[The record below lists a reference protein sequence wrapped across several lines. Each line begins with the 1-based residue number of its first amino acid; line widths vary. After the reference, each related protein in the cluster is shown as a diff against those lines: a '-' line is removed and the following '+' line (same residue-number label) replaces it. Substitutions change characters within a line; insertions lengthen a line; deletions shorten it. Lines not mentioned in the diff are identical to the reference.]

1 MITLESAAKT
11 LLSKDKILI
20 LTHRSPDGD
29 TIGSGYALAMALRKL
44 GKSVKVDCTDPFP
57 EKYSYFTDKLE
68 KLEFDEEFDEEFV
81 VSVDI
86 ADTKLLGEKLSDYAD
101 KIDLCIDHHGSN
113 TKYAKEYYVEASAAA
128 AAQVIAKL
136 IRLMN
141 VDFDKDIA
149 NAIYTG
155 ITTDTG
161 CFRYT
166 NVTAETH
173 RIAAD
178 MIDCGAESGMINRLM
193 FETKSRSRLEIERRV
208 MDSIQF
214 YLDGRC
220 AIAYATI
227 DMMKESGAVDS
238 DMEGVS
244 SLPRQIEGV
253 MAGITL
259 REKNNGKFK
268 VSVRTTDELDASA
281 ICANFGGGGHKAAAG
296 CMITGTLNEA
306 IEQIIEVVR
315 QALEGK

>member
-68 KLEFDEEFDEEFV
+68 KLEFDEEFV

-113 TKYAKEYYVEASAAA
+113 TKYAKEYYVEVSAAA

-141 VDFDKDIA
+141 VEFDKDIA

-227 DMMKESGAVDS
+227 DMMKESGAVDN

>member
-68 KLEFDEEFDEEFV
+68 KLEFDEEFV

-113 TKYAKEYYVEASAAA
+113 TKYAKKYYVEASAAA

-141 VDFDKDIA
+141 VEFDKDIA

-227 DMMKESGAVDS
+227 DMMKESGAVDN

>member
-1 MITLESAAKT
+1 MMMLESAAKT
-11 LLSKDKILI
+11 LLSKDKIII

-44 GKSVKVDCTDPFP
+44 GKNVKVDCTDPFP
-57 EKYSYFTDKLE
+57 EKYSYFIDKLE
-68 KLEFDEEFDEEFV
+68 KLEFDEEFV

-141 VDFDKDIA
+141 VEFDKDIA

-227 DMMKESGAVDS
+227 DMMKESGAVDN

>member
-68 KLEFDEEFDEEFV
+68 KLEFDEEFV

-141 VDFDKDIA
+141 VEFDKDIA

-268 VSVRTTDELDASA
+268 VSVRTTDELNASA

>member
-1 MITLESAAKT
+1 MMMLESVAKT

-44 GKSVKVDCTDPFP
+44 GKNVKGDCTDPFP

-68 KLEFDEEFDEEFV
+68 KLEFDEEFV

-141 VDFDKDIA
+141 VEFDKDIA

-227 DMMKESGAVDS
+227 DMMKESGAVDN

>member
-11 LLSKDKILI
+11 ILSKDKILI

-68 KLEFDEEFDEEFV
+68 KLEFDEEFV

-141 VDFDKDIA
+141 VEFDKDIA

>member
-1 MITLESAAKT
+1 MMMLESAAKT

-68 KLEFDEEFDEEFV
+68 KLEFDEEFV

-141 VDFDKDIA
+141 VEFDKDIA

-178 MIDCGAESGMINRLM
+178 MIDCGAESGMINRLI

-268 VSVRTTDELDASA
+268 VSVRTTDELNASA

>member
-68 KLEFDEEFDEEFV
+68 KLEFDEEFV

-141 VDFDKDIA
+141 VEFDKDIA

-227 DMMKESGAVDS
+227 DMMKESGAADN

-296 CMITGTLNEA
+296 CTITGTLNEA

>member
-68 KLEFDEEFDEEFV
+68 KLEFDEEFV

-227 DMMKESGAVDS
+227 DMMKESGAVDN

-281 ICANFGGGGHKAAAG
+281 ICADFGGGGHKAAAG

>member
-68 KLEFDEEFDEEFV
+68 KLEFDEEFV

-101 KIDLCIDHHGSN
+101 KIGLCIDHHGSN

-141 VDFDKDIA
+141 VEFDKDIA

>member
-1 MITLESAAKT
+1 MMLESAAKT

-44 GKSVKVDCTDPFP
+44 GKNVKVDCTDPFP
-57 EKYSYFTDKLE
+57 EKYSYFIDKLE
-68 KLEFDEEFDEEFV
+68 KLEFDEEFV

-141 VDFDKDIA
+141 VEFDKDIA

-227 DMMKESGAVDS
+227 DMMKESGAVDN

>member
-1 MITLESAAKT
+1 MMMLESAAKT

-44 GKSVKVDCTDPFP
+44 GKNVKVDCTDPFP

-68 KLEFDEEFDEEFV
+68 KLEFDEEFV

-141 VDFDKDIA
+141 VEFDKDIA

-227 DMMKESGAVDS
+227 DMMKESGAVDN

>member
-1 MITLESAAKT
+1 MMMLESVAKT
-11 LLSKDKILI
+11 LLSKDKILM

-44 GKSVKVDCTDPFP
+44 GKNVKVDCTDPFP

-68 KLEFDEEFDEEFV
+68 KLEFDEEFV

-141 VDFDKDIA
+141 VEFDKDIA

-227 DMMKESGAVDS
+227 DMMKESGAVDN

>member
-68 KLEFDEEFDEEFV
+68 KLEFDEEFV

-141 VDFDKDIA
+141 VEFDKDIA

-259 REKNNGKFK
+259 CEKNNGKFK

>member
-1 MITLESAAKT
+1 MITLESAAKM

-44 GKSVKVDCTDPFP
+44 GKNVKVDCTDPFP

-68 KLEFDEEFDEEFV
+68 KLEFDEEFV

-141 VDFDKDIA
+141 VEFDKDIA

-227 DMMKESGAVDS
+227 DMMKESGAVDN

-259 REKNNGKFK
+259 REKNNDKFK

>member
-1 MITLESAAKT
+1 MMMLESAAKM

-44 GKSVKVDCTDPFP
+44 GKNVKVDCTDPFP

-68 KLEFDEEFDEEFV
+68 KLEFDEEFV

-141 VDFDKDIA
+141 VEFDKDIA

-178 MIDCGAESGMINRLM
+178 MIDCGAESGMINRLI

-268 VSVRTTDELDASA
+268 VSVRTTDELNASA

-315 QALEGK
+315 KALEGK

>member
-1 MITLESAAKT
+1 MMMLESAAKT

-44 GKSVKVDCTDPFP
+44 GKNVKVDCTDPFP

-68 KLEFDEEFDEEFV
+68 KLEFDEEFV

-141 VDFDKDIA
+141 VEFDKDIA

-178 MIDCGAESGMINRLM
+178 MIDCSAESGMINRLM

-227 DMMKESGAVDS
+227 DMMKESGAVDN

>member
-1 MITLESAAKT
+1 MMMLESAAKT

-44 GKSVKVDCTDPFP
+44 GKSIKVDCTDPFP

-68 KLEFDEEFDEEFV
+68 KLEFDEEFV

-141 VDFDKDIA
+141 VEFDKDIA

-178 MIDCGAESGMINRLM
+178 MIDCGAESGMINRLI

>member
-1 MITLESAAKT
+1 MITLESAAKM

-44 GKSVKVDCTDPFP
+44 GKNVKVDCTDPFP

-68 KLEFDEEFDEEFV
+68 KLEFDEEFV
-81 VSVDI
+81 VSVDV

-141 VDFDKDIA
+141 VEFDKDIA

>member
-1 MITLESAAKT
+1 MMMLESVAKT

-44 GKSVKVDCTDPFP
+44 GKNVKVDCTDPFP

-68 KLEFDEEFDEEFV
+68 KLEFDEEFV

-141 VDFDKDIA
+141 VEFDKDIA

-178 MIDCGAESGMINRLM
+178 MIDCGADSGMINRLM

-227 DMMKESGAVDS
+227 DMMKESGAVDN

>member
-68 KLEFDEEFDEEFV
+68 KLEFDEEFV

-86 ADTKLLGEKLSDYAD
+86 ADTKLLGERLSDYAD

-141 VDFDKDIA
+141 VEFDKDIA

>member
-1 MITLESAAKT
+1 MMMLESVAKT

-44 GKSVKVDCTDPFP
+44 GKNVKVDCTDPFP

-68 KLEFDEEFDEEFV
+68 KLEFDEEFV

-86 ADTKLLGEKLSDYAD
+86 ADTKLLGEKLSDYVD

-141 VDFDKDIA
+141 VEFDKDIA

-227 DMMKESGAVDS
+227 DMMKESGAVDN

>member
-1 MITLESAAKT
+1 MMMLESAAKT

-68 KLEFDEEFDEEFV
+68 KLEFDEEFV

-113 TKYAKEYYVEASAAA
+113 TKYAKKYYVEASAAA

-141 VDFDKDIA
+141 VEFDKDIA

>member
-68 KLEFDEEFDEEFV
+68 KLEFDEEFV

-141 VDFDKDIA
+141 VEFDKDIA

-161 CFRYT
+161 CIRYT

-244 SLPRQIEGV
+244 SMPRQIEGV

>member
-11 LLSKDKILI
+11 LLSKDKILM

-68 KLEFDEEFDEEFV
+68 KLEFDEEFV

-141 VDFDKDIA
+141 VEFDKDIA

>member
-68 KLEFDEEFDEEFV
+68 KLEFDEEFV

-141 VDFDKDIA
+141 IEFDKDIA

-227 DMMKESGAVDS
+227 DMMKESGAVDN

>member
-1 MITLESAAKT
+1 MMMLESVAKT

-44 GKSVKVDCTDPFP
+44 GKNVKVDCTDPFP

-68 KLEFDEEFDEEFV
+68 KLEFDEEFV

-113 TKYAKEYYVEASAAA
+113 NKYAKEYYVEASAAA

-141 VDFDKDIA
+141 VEFDKDIA

-227 DMMKESGAVDS
+227 DMMKESGAVDN

>member
-1 MITLESAAKT
+1 MMMLESVAKT

-44 GKSVKVDCTDPFP
+44 GKNVKVDCTDPFP

-68 KLEFDEEFDEEFV
+68 KLEFDEEFV

-101 KIDLCIDHHGSN
+101 KIDLCIDHHVSN

-141 VDFDKDIA
+141 VEFDKDIA

-227 DMMKESGAVDS
+227 DMMKESGAVDN

>member
-68 KLEFDEEFDEEFV
+68 KLEFDEEFV

-141 VDFDKDIA
+141 VEFDKDIA

-227 DMMKESGAVDS
+227 DMMKESGAVDN

-306 IEQIIEVVR
+306 IEQFIEVVR